1 MRNLLSPYRVLI
13 DRLPDVRLRGQERAR
28 DLLLPGGF
36 AWSDQ
41 ELLNALL
48 AIDVSPDRPASSCL
62 LYRFRGALRAFQE
75 TVEIL
80 YLMDS
85 EADRLSPTLYTI
97 PTDLSLGRGPRP
109 PIYFISR

>member
-1 MRNLLSPYRVLI
+1 MNNLLSRYRVLI

-28 DLLLPGGF
+28 DMLLPGGF
-36 AWSDQ
+36 ASSDQ

-48 AIDVSPDRPASSCL
+48 AVDVSSSRSASSCYP
-62 LYRFRGALRAFQE
+62 YRYRDALCVCEE
-75 TVEIL
+75 TFEIP
-80 YLMDS
+80 YVMNN

-97 PTDLSLGRGPRP
+97 STDLSLGRGPRL